1 MRRKEKSECPEC
13 GPIVKVC
20 GPAGIQECP
29 LCGWEVPGSNL
40 SLTSGGSQDLADN
53 PQVYSGS
60 GGLFMGSVKDWS
72 GVSLSNSDRK
82 RARRLDRSHRREE
95 KIHNSKNLDPMF
107 HRVSSAIRVIQSGKE
122 QIPRSMR
129 ILEGLR
135 LVERGQK
142 EVRMFRKGCVFS
154 AESVAICLLE
164 IIDRENGV
172 SPPDT
177 KRRIRTLCESL
188 SPISPMD
195 EKKLRR
201 AVMRTRRVFKT
212 LLATPAGSSIRR
224 GLEWSAP
231 VVNQGEANLSGDQR
245 RQLSTIIE
253 RTISESK
260 ALRMTDKPT
269 ITEYCEKLI
278 SKSAELDLSGA
289 HFSTIVDI
297 CAMHF
302 LEKQS
307 RNLRPDDTGFSRTP
321 LNWITKARTVLSEVS
336 AIS

>member
-1 MRRKEKSECPEC
+1 MRGNSTAECPEC
-13 GPIVKVC
+13 GPIAAVC
-20 GPAGIQECP
+20 GPAGMQECP
-29 LCGWEVPGSNL
+29 FCGWEVPGSNL
-40 SLTSGGSQDLADN
+40 SQTSGDSNDVAVSLDF
-53 PQVYSGS
+53 SS
-60 GGLFMGSVKDWS
+60 STGGLFMGGAKDWS
-72 GVSLSNSDRK
+72 GATLSNSDRIK
-82 RARRLDRSHRREE
+82 ARRLDRSHRREE
-95 KIHNSKNLDPMF
+95 RIHNSKNLDPMI

-135 LVERGQK
+135 LVEKGQK

-201 AVMRTRRVFKT
+201 AVMRTRRAFKT

-231 VVNQGEANLSGDQR
+231 VVNQGEANLSRDQR

-297 CAMHF
+297 CAMLV

>member
-1 MRRKEKSECPEC
+1 
-13 GPIVKVC
+13 
-20 GPAGIQECP
+20 
-29 LCGWEVPGSNL
+29 
-40 SLTSGGSQDLADN
+40 
-53 PQVYSGS
+53 
-60 GGLFMGSVKDWS
+60 MGSVKDWS
-72 GVSLSNSDRK
+72 GANLSYSERNK
-82 RARRLDRSHRREE
+82 ARRLDRSHRREE
-95 KIHNSKNLDPMF
+95 KIHNFKNLDPMF

-201 AVMRTRRVFKT
+201 AVMRTRRAFKT

-231 VVNQGEANLSGDQR
+231 VVNQGDTTLSGNQR

-253 RTISESK
+253 RTISENK
-260 ALRMTDKPT
+260 VLRMTDKPT
-269 ITEYCEKLI
+269 ITEYCEKII

-289 HFSTIVDI
+289 HLSTIVDI
-297 CAMHF
+297 CAMIVS
-302 LEKQS
+302 EKQ
-307 RNLRPDDTGFSRTP
+307 NGHLRVDEMGLGRTP
-321 LNWITKARTVLSEVS
+321 LNRITKARAILSEAS
-336 AIS
+336 AIG